1 MKKIFILT
9 GEPSGDK
16 LASTVISRLKQKH
29 SDVEFLSVGGPHLNA
44 LGVKSIYDLKN
55 ITYIGFT
62 SVILNIFK
70 IRNKINETVD
80 EIIKFKPDI
89 LFSVD
94 SPDFTLRVAEKVK
107 KINPNI
113 KTIHYVAPQVWVW
126 REGRIKKFKKFLD
139 HILLL
144 FNFEKKYF
152 DKENIKTTFV
162 GHPLLEK
169 NVKSKIDLSNLIPK
183 NKKIISLFAGSRSS
197 ETSVLLP
204 ILIDFIKLMNGKFND
219 YLFVFHTTEENK
231 NYVID
236 NIKIANLDN
245 IQVISEENVKSQILL
260 NSVFAVSKSGTVSL
274 EICNAKIPS
283 IIIYKMNFLNFLI
296 VKFLVKIKY
305 ANIINIINNK
315 EVIPELIQNE
325 CNSKEIFKSV
335 VYFLKN
341 PALMDKQIN
350 DFTNTLGKIRSK
362 TSSADEVSSVLSAI
376 QVYFIQKSE
385 IKKRKVI
392 RKKNLKIY
400 AK

>member
-16 LASTVISRLKQKH
+16 LASTVVSKLKENH
-29 SDVEFLSVGGPHLNA
+29 SNIDYLSVGGAYLNK
-44 LGVKSIYDLKN
+44 LGIKSIYDLKE

-62 SVILNIFK
+62 NVIFNLFK
-70 IRNKINETVD
+70 IRNKINETVNK
-80 EIIKFKPDI
+80 IIEFNPDI
-89 LFSVD
+89 LLSVD
-94 SPDFTLRVAEKVK
+94 SPDFTLRVAKKVK

-126 REGRIKKFKKFLD
+126 REGRVKKFKKFLD

-152 DKENIKTTFV
+152 DKENINSTFV

-169 NVKSKIDLSNLIPK
+169 SVKSKTDLSNLFPK
-183 NKKIISLFAGSRSS
+183 SKKIISLFAGSRSS
-197 ETSVLLP
+197 ETSILLP
-204 ILIDFIKLMNGKFND
+204 ILIDFIKLMNDKFND
-219 YLFVFHTTEENK
+219 YLFVFHATEENK
-231 NYVID
+231 NYIND
-236 NIKIANLDN
+236 NIKITYLDN
-245 IQVISEENVKSQILL
+245 IQVISDENIKSQILS
-260 NSVFAVSKSGTVSL
+260 NSVFAVAKSGTVSL

-283 IIIYKMNFLNFLI
+283 IIIYKMNFLNFMI
-296 VKFLVKIKY
+296 VKLLVKIKY

-350 DFTNTLGKIRSK
+350 DFSNTLDEIRSE
-362 TSSADEVSSVLSAI
+362 TSSADVASSVLSSYLI
-376 QVYFIQKSE
+376 S
-385 IKKRKVI
+385 
-392 RKKNLKIY
+392 
-400 AK
+400 